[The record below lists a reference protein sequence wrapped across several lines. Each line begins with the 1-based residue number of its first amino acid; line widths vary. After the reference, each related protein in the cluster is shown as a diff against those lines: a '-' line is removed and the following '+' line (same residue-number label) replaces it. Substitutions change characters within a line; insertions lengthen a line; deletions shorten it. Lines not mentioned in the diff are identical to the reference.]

1 MLNEFQQDNRL
12 SVINDLEEQKN
23 TMFPQFFGR
32 WEHGNGETHFGDVW
46 RPPPNFRE
54 IQGDWISA
62 ITFHPV

>member
-1 MLNEFQQDNRL
+1 M
-12 SVINDLEEQKN
+12 INDLEEQKN

-32 WEHGNGETHFGDVW
+32 QERGNGETHFGDVW